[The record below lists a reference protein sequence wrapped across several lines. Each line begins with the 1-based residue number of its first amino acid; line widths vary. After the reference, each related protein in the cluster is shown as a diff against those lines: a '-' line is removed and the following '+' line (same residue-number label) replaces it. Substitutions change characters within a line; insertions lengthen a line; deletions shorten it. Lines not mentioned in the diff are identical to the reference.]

1 MIIKAVK
8 VAGEVAGIDYLII
21 GAGPAGISAGLKL
34 SKNGF
39 KVEIHEAGPRL
50 AVKPCGWGIPLPQ
63 TLPFKIP
70 EESIKKHIDGASLYV
85 DGEHALDY
93 TGKNLGVVVDKPL
106 MLELLA
112 IQYSVNILYKS
123 PVNPRKIK
131 LGNNG
136 KSIIIAGG
144 FPWYKGETINAI
156 QLHLKTSY
164 SWSELFEFYFDSR
177 IIGYYWIF
185 PLERHLVKV
194 GVGGFENVTMLKS
207 LLDKFI
213 KRDGRLRDSQPVSK
227 LEGAKLA
234 VGGIHTEESYPLIIG
249 EAAGAVY
256 PLTGE
261 GIRPSM
267 MMGYSVANALVKG
280 DNPFKAIKRTDVYWK
295 VNLQRKI
302 LEKVKQL
309 APKSRADFL
318 KNLNP
323 EVLIRVGLGDFTK
336 ASLFKLILKS
346 PKGLA
351 NILKSFV

>member
-1 MIIKAVK
+1 MKAVK
-8 VAGEVAGIDYLII
+8 VTCRVAGTDYLII

-34 SKNGF
+34 SEEGF
-39 KVEIHEAGPRL
+39 KVEVHEAARKP
-50 AVKPCGWGIPLPQ
+50 AMKPCGWGIPLPE
-63 TLPFKIP
+63 TLPFQVP
-70 EESIKKHIDGASLYV
+70 EESVKKHIDGASLYV
-85 DGEHALDY
+85 DGEHVLDY

-106 MLELLA
+106 MLGLLA
-112 IQYSVNILYKS
+112 DQHSVDVLYKS
-123 PVNPRKIK
+123 PVNLRRMRFGPDKGRV
-131 LGNNG
+131 
-136 KSIIIAGG
+136 IIAGG

-164 SWSELFEFYFDSR
+164 SWGELFEFYFDSG

-185 PLERHLVKV
+185 PLGKHVVKV
-194 GVGGFENVTMLKS
+194 GVGGFKDVSTLKS
-207 LLDKFI
+207 LLDRFI
-213 KRDGRLRDSQPVSK
+213 KRDERLRESQPISK

-234 VGGIHTEESYPLIIG
+234 VGGIRVEESYPLVIG
-249 EAAGAVY
+249 EAAGSVY

-267 MMGYSVANALVKG
+267 IMGYSAAKALSNG
-280 DNPFKAIKRTDVYWK
+280 EDPIKAIQRTDVYWK

-336 ASLFKLILKS
+336 TSLLRLILKS
-346 PKGLA
+346 PKILA
-351 NILKSFV
+351 AILKSFV